1 MKIINP
7 TLWYVSFKGLYPI
20 QSTMLDYM
28 QDTCNLIQAKLLI
41 KGIIPTEQQVVM
53 FWEAYSK
60 SIGCSWAPAT
70 EARVDKEIDDYLNDP
85 DEWWQRCP
93 GHTKSIMED
102 KAQKMAQKPRSC
114 WKVTPAVP
122 SAKRMSL
129 TEVRVVADDSWGPPI
144 VLILDRNVDPM
155 FFYLPSDVCQWCE
168 ESSVIDGMT
177 FRVIA
182 TYHNSTKSRCEVI
195 ALKAEKVLE

>member
-1 MKIINP
+1 
-7 TLWYVSFKGLYPI
+7 
-20 QSTMLDYM
+20 M
-28 QDTCNLIQAKLLI
+28 QDTCDLIQAKLLI
-41 KGIIPTEQQVVM
+41 KDIIPTEQQVVM
-53 FWEAYSK
+53 FWEAYSE
-60 SIGCSWAPAT
+60 SIGCNWASAT

-93 GHTKSIMED
+93 SHIKSIMED
-102 KAQKMAQKPRSC
+102 KAQKIAQKSRSC

-129 TEVRVVADDSWGPPI
+129 TEVRVVAEDGWGPAT

-168 ESSVIDGMT
+168 ESSVIDGLT

-195 ALKAEKVLE
+195 ALKAEKVLT